1 MNNKK
6 DKHEIK
12 TYAPFL
18 RVKHTN
24 NKHYLYEITQSY
36 DPATK
41 KIKQKSK
48 YIRKIEPDEDLDN
61 LTREP
66 PEKDTL
72 PRLKHIVDFGDAY
85 LFKSL
90 VSELSLNKILE
101 KCFPEETAN
110 LIILLAGY
118 RLLSGKAFS
127 HMASWSETTD
137 LLSCYP
143 VSFSLSSQNISRY
156 LEQIGRDESDTIS
169 HFFLH
174 WTQIINKN
182 GQSLLFDLTSFSS
195 SSESSSIE
203 ELEYGYSKDSNPDP
217 QINMGLLVNQSERL
231 PMYYKLYP
239 GSIKDVTTL
248 TNIIEELKIFK
259 IPNITLI
266 LDRGFYSELN
276 LKRLHKE
283 NISFILPLSMVHKT
297 LYNALIEK
305 HESEIGSIHNIILI
319 DGKLVSASTGK
330 INYPEIKP
338 EPETNTKIK
347 KEEIN
352 KNKEITCN
360 INKESFPLHYVIYQ
374 DTDREQKEENAFLT
388 DFLLAEEKLIQIDWD
403 QFVNDAKRQ
412 KHWNENIDKWSDCF
426 SLTFN
431 KETNKHQV
439 KRNSEKMNKMKHR
452 LGVMI
457 LLSSEEISPF
467 KLLPLYRERD
477 TVEKLFDCCKN
488 ELAGLP
494 LRVHKG
500 NTMKGLFFI
509 LFISMIVQ
517 FHLLDK
523 MKKGKVNPKFSI
535 SEIFFEMHKLKKAI
549 WLGKKKLI
557 NEMTKTQR
565 NILEQLRI
573 FMPTIEGN

>member
-1 MNNKK
+1 MNNK
-6 DKHEIK
+6 DKCEIK
-12 TYAPFL
+12 TYTPFL
-18 RVKHTN
+18 RVKHTK
-24 NKHYLYEITQSY
+24 NKRYLYEITQSY
-36 DPATK
+36 DPVTK

-66 PEKDTL
+66 PEKDLL
-72 PRLKHIVDFGDAY
+72 PKLKHIVDFGDAY
-85 LFKSL
+85 LFQSL
-90 VSELSLNKILE
+90 VNELHLEKIIK

-110 LIILLAGY
+110 LVLLLAGY

-127 HMASWSETTD
+127 HMSSWSETTD
-137 LLSCYP
+137 LLSYYP
-143 VSFSLSSQNISRY
+143 ISFSLSSQNISRY
-156 LEQIGRDESDTIS
+156 LEQIGCDDSDAIS

-174 WTQIINKN
+174 WTQIANKN

-195 SSESSSIE
+195 SSEASSIE

-259 IPNITLI
+259 IPDITLI

-297 LYNALIEK
+297 LYNALLEK

-319 DGKLVSASTGK
+319 DGKLVSVSNGM

-338 EPETNTKIK
+338 EPEPETKIEIK
-347 KEEIN
+347 KKEIN
-352 KNKEITCN
+352 KNIY
-360 INKESFPLHYVIYQ
+360 KESFTLYYVIYQ
-374 DTDREQKEENAFLT
+374 DSDRFQKEENAFLT
-388 DFLLAEEKLIQIDWD
+388 DFLLAEEKLKQIDWD
-403 QFVNDAKRQ
+403 QFGSDTERQ

-426 SLTFN
+426 SLIFN
-431 KETNKHQV
+431 KETNKYQV
-439 KRNSEKMNKMKHR
+439 IRNSEKMNKLKHR
-452 LGVMI
+452 LGIMI
-457 LLSSEEISPF
+457 LLSSEEISPV

-500 NTMKGLFFI
+500 NTMKGFFFI

-523 MKKGKVNPKFSI
+523 MKKGKVDPKFSI

-557 NEMTKTQR
+557 NEVTKTQR
-565 NILEQLRI
+565 IILEQLKI
-573 FMPTIEGN
+573 FMPTFEGN